1 MRPAV
6 CASWLFPKLGA
17 CLSMASWPHV
27 SGVFG
32 DHIQILRDSFELKEK
47 HRLNLHPVIVN
58 VSQGVIAR

>member
-1 MRPAV
+1 
-6 CASWLFPKLGA
+6 
-17 CLSMASWPHV
+17 MASWTHV

-32 DHIQILRDSFELKEK
+32 DRIQILRDSFELKEK